1 MSSTM
6 TTENNP
12 IPIAKMVNDLFL
24 QWLSLPDTRTT
35 LSAALHSVRTNS
47 KMPEPI
53 IYSKTLTTRGGGFS
67 KSQHFE
73 SPPVSP
79 VPRAPSSPRVSSSNN
94 FSLGETTPGISSR
107 SEEKKQRSS
116 KKISTT
122 VNGSPS
128 PIIDQQQVSI
138 EKVLTTQFPRSE
150 TTPSSPTTSTSST
163 PNRSS
168 ARTTSTPS
176 KDVSSKQS
184 QQTPISQ
191 PSPQSPSNAPL
202 DQSPKPTNT
211 TLTSAQQPV
220 DNIISSPTVT
230 ITKTPISS
238 SPNEQVIQ
246 PKLTPSKT
254 TTSIVQQT
262 TSITVKIEEKQKSVE
277 TIPKFYFSDEYNASV
292 STRDALLTKQ
302 LRKVQDELF
311 VPKHDKLHLEDFG
324 KVAQL
329 VDLTLYWKAPLFRAC
344 VQDALGSQVTIT
356 SDTTVTY
363 SQFESFWKKV
373 CKNNHDNALKFIY
386 LLIHSSPSTSP
397 MNRQYLTIDDW
408 DYFIQDIIDTHPGL
422 KFLREAREF
431 HSRYIKTV
439 AARVYY
445 NCNRSWSTRLT
456 VQELRRSNFL
466 ETLDRIQEEEDIN
479 RIHDYFSYEHFYVI
493 YCKFWDID
501 ADHDLL
507 ISRDDLAK
515 HNNGAISNKMI
526 DRIFSGAVSN
536 SQNMKEGKMSYYE
549 FVWFLISEEDKCSP
563 TR

>member
-1 MSSTM
+1 
-6 TTENNP
+6 
-12 IPIAKMVNDLFL
+12 MVNDLFL

-191 PSPQSPSNAPL
+191 PSPQSPSNVPL

-363 SQFESFWKKV
+363 SQFESFWKK
-373 CKNNHDNALKFIY
+373 
-386 LLIHSSPSTSP
+386 
-397 MNRQYLTIDDW
+397 
-408 DYFIQDIIDTHPGL
+408 
-422 KFLREAREF
+422 
-431 HSRYIKTV
+431 
-439 AARVYY
+439 
-445 NCNRSWSTRLT
+445 
-456 VQELRRSNFL
+456 
-466 ETLDRIQEEEDIN
+466 
-479 RIHDYFSYEHFYVI
+479 
-493 YCKFWDID
+493 
-501 ADHDLL
+501 
-507 ISRDDLAK
+507 
-515 HNNGAISNKMI
+515 
-526 DRIFSGAVSN
+526 
-536 SQNMKEGKMSYYE
+536 
-549 FVWFLISEEDKCSP
+549 
-563 TR
+563 